1 MYFKHKE
8 WSVEHD
14 TNAKDKEQHL
24 SKWRI
29 NNKKKDNGWK
39 RKEKNSAM
47 LSTGGL
53 QLANLQQIVGINSL
67 NVGHC

>member
-1 MYFKHKE
+1 MYFKHKK
-8 WSVEHD
+8 WSVEHA
-14 TNAKDKEQHL
+14 TNAKEQHFL

-39 RKEKNSAM
+39 RKENNSAM